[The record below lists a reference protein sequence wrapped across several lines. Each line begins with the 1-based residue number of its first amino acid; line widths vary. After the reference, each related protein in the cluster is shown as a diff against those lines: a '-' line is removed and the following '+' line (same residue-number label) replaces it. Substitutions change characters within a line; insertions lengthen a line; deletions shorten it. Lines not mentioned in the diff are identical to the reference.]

1 VQRRFAPTEIRV
13 IYDVVMDECCQ
24 VERLHCSGNLEYVPV
39 PVLFSRPRTEEN
51 QRRAKHLPRT
61 ADVLFESLP
70 GSATG
75 TPGHLY
81 NTIANLVQRLVQLRD
96 ARPEA
101 VS

>member
-1 VQRRFAPTEIRV
+1 MKRRFAPTEIRI
-13 IYDVVMDECCQ
+13 IYDVVMNECCQ
-24 VERLHCSGNLEYVPV
+24 VERLHCGGNLEHVPE

-61 ADVLFESLP
+61 VDVLFESLP

-75 TPGHLY
+75 TPGHLC
-81 NTIANLVQRLVQLRD
+81 NTIADLVQRLMQLRD
-96 ARPEA
+96 AGPEA